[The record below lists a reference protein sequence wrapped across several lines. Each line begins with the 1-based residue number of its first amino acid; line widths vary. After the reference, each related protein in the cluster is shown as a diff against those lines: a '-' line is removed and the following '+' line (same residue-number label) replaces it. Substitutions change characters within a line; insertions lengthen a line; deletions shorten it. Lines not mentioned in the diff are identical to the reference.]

1 MQEHKT
7 SSIEPR
13 NLNPTFV
20 IMAVASLMFR
30 CMWSCGHFSR
40 LWKIAIDFH
49 ENALKYNKP
58 ILATEQDQRRQ
69 SSPPQ
74 FRVLCL
80 AVKYY
85 VIMHVRILYRQYRG
99 LLYGSNDKQRRV
111 FWHRL
116 YLIILL

>member
-20 IMAVASLMFR
+20 IMAVAYLMFR

-85 VIMHVRILYRQYRG
+85 VIMHVRLCVYYIDSIEVYCM
-99 LLYGSNDKQRRV
+99 NPTINNVV
-111 FWHRL
+111 FCG
-116 YLIILL
+116 IDFI